1 MKVNCLYFQLIILL
15 FDTQLPFTWQ
25 HNGISDISI
34 VELPLLK
41 YLVALIDSIFG
52 YISACF
58 RSKVTSQ
65 VTAACR
71 RDGCVVERSID
82 TESYA
87 LTILCHVSCS
97 KPAAPV
103 SASQYL
109 WALAV
114 SQGSKWAPSPVSHR
128 HYCIGDV

>member
-34 VELPLLK
+34 VELPLL
-41 YLVALIDSIFG
+41 SIFW

-65 VTAACR
+65 VTDACR

-97 KPAAPV
+97 KPAALPVPV
-103 SASQYL
+103 STSGL
-109 WALAV
+109 WPCRKDQSGLLL
-114 SQGSKWAPSPVSHR
+114 Q
-128 HYCIGDV
+128 